1 MICPTTAIKNSEE
14 KYIVSL
20 FLAAIQ
26 LKYQSETGQISNT
39 SLTYLKDLYTQW
51 RVYLEVMTSAAII
64 SRRKLLP
71 QNLEEFS
78 PRQSHELADRGRKW
92 TVIATQ
98 LLVINNFNS

>member
-1 MICPTTAIKNSEE
+1 MRFVCIILIQNKNLSEVICWTTAIKNSVE

-26 LKYQSETGQISNT
+26 IKYQSETRQISNT
-39 SLTYLKDLYTQW
+39 SLTNLKDLYTQW

-71 QNLEEFS
+71 QNLKEFS
-78 PRQSHELADRGRKW
+78 PR
-92 TVIATQ
+92 
-98 LLVINNFNS
+98 

>member
-78 PRQSHELADRGRKW
+78 PR
-92 TVIATQ
+92 
-98 LLVINNFNS
+98 

>member
-1 MICPTTAIKNSEE
+1 MRFVCIILIQNKNSSEVICPTTAIKNSEE

-78 PRQSHELADRGRKW
+78 PS
-92 TVIATQ
+92 
-98 LLVINNFNS
+98 

>member
-1 MICPTTAIKNSEE
+1 MRFVCIILIQNKNLSEVICPTTAIKNSVE

-26 LKYQSETGQISNT
+26 IKYQSETRQISNT

-51 RVYLEVMTSAAII
+51 SMYFEVMTSAAII

-71 QNLEEFS
+71 QNLKEFS
-78 PRQSHELADRGRKW
+78 PR
-92 TVIATQ
+92 
-98 LLVINNFNS
+98 

>member
-1 MICPTTAIKNSEE
+1 MRFVCIILIQNKNLSEVICSTTAIKNSVE

-26 LKYQSETGQISNT
+26 IKYQSETGQISNT
-39 SLTYLKDLYTQW
+39 SLTNLKDLYNQW

-71 QNLEEFS
+71 QNLKEFS
-78 PRQSHELADRGRKW
+78 PR
-92 TVIATQ
+92 
-98 LLVINNFNS
+98 

>member
-1 MICPTTAIKNSEE
+1 MRFVCIILIQNKNLSEVICSTTAIKNSVE

-26 LKYQSETGQISNT
+26 IKYQSETGQISNT
-39 SLTYLKDLYTQW
+39 SLTNLKDLYTQW

-71 QNLEEFS
+71 QNLKEFS
-78 PRQSHELADRGRKW
+78 PR
-92 TVIATQ
+92 
-98 LLVINNFNS
+98 

>member
-1 MICPTTAIKNSEE
+1 MRFVCIILIQNKNLSEVICSTTAIKNSVE

-26 LKYQSETGQISNT
+26 IKYQSETRQISNT
-39 SLTYLKDLYTQW
+39 SLTNLKDLYTQW

-71 QNLEEFS
+71 QNLKEFS
-78 PRQSHELADRGRKW
+78 PR
-92 TVIATQ
+92 
-98 LLVINNFNS
+98 

>member
-1 MICPTTAIKNSEE
+1 MRFVCIILIQNKNLSEVICPTTAIKNSVE

-26 LKYQSETGQISNT
+26 IKYQSETGQISNT
-39 SLTYLKDLYTQW
+39 SLTNLKDLYTQW

-71 QNLEEFS
+71 QNLKEFS
-78 PRQSHELADRGRKW
+78 PR
-92 TVIATQ
+92 
-98 LLVINNFNS
+98 

>member
-1 MICPTTAIKNSEE
+1 MRFVCIILIQNKNLSEVICPTTAIKNSEE

-26 LKYQSETGQISNT
+26 IKYQSETRQISNT
-39 SLTYLKDLYTQW
+39 SLTNLKDLYTQW

-78 PRQSHELADRGRKW
+78 PR
-92 TVIATQ
+92 
-98 LLVINNFNS
+98 

>member
-1 MICPTTAIKNSEE
+1 MRFVCIILIQNKNLSEVICPTTAIKNSVE

-26 LKYQSETGQISNT
+26 IKYQSETRQISNT
-39 SLTYLKDLYTQW
+39 SLTNLKDLYTQW

-71 QNLEEFS
+71 QNLKEFS
-78 PRQSHELADRGRKW
+78 PR
-92 TVIATQ
+92 
-98 LLVINNFNS
+98 

>member
-1 MICPTTAIKNSEE
+1 MRFVCIILIQNKNLTEVICPTTAIKNSVE

-26 LKYQSETGQISNT
+26 IKYQSETRQISNT
-39 SLTYLKDLYTQW
+39 SLTNLKDLYTQW

-71 QNLEEFS
+71 QNLKEFS
-78 PRQSHELADRGRKW
+78 PR
-92 TVIATQ
+92 
-98 LLVINNFNS
+98 